1 MTGWRGASS
10 ARRDGTR
17 PAAICFTAS
26 PRSQQELRLKPTT
39 PGTQNQ
45 REQLA
50 RIQIVVLIVPL
61 ETVAVKS
68 AARPVDLSIADATCC
83 LQSDFSGL
91 FQACFSAALEAD
103 QQRCGPSRSW
113 DAVSYAQ
120 DYDQFVTTPSPQSGP
135 ELLTVG
141 SGEAGRISRRAKV
154 MLITMILALLAGLM
168 IWRFWPQQAPLFSL
182 SSLQGVY
189 AGMVRSDGT
198 NDASV
203 IDRRWTSEQ
212 DGYIV
217 PSACTPLFEATVLNR
232 TPQNALDGVGTFWE
246 LNSSAVS
253 LFTYR
258 FADVAQ
264 ANGEFERLGTVLDN
278 CRDNRVELH
287 ARPASR
293 GLLTGLPIPAAGDA
307 PPQIGYVLTTNSGIK
322 LAVHVLAFS
331 NTVSWQFR
339 YEPVPG
345 SYSALTA
352 QQVMDSLTDQMRSVQ
367 DLHR

>member
-1 MTGWRGASS
+1 MVTGWRGPSS

-39 PGTQNQ
+39 SGTQNQ

-50 RIQIVVLIVPL
+50 RVQIVVLIVPL

-68 AARPVDLSIADATCC
+68 ALLGRLIFDRGRNLLQTKEFLGTLSGWLLPGYGAGSAS
-83 LQSDFSGL
+83 LGL
-91 FQACFSAALEAD
+91 AAP
-103 QQRCGPSRSW
+103 RTTIK
-113 DAVSYAQ
+113 V
-120 DYDQFVTTPSPQSGP
+120 VTTPSPQSGP

-141 SGEAGRISRRAKV
+141 SGEAGRLSRRAKV
-154 MLITMILALLAGLM
+154 VLITVTLALLAGLM

-217 PSACTPLFEATVLNR
+217 PSACEPLFEATVLNR
-232 TPQNALDGVGTFWE
+232 IPQQALDGVGTFWE
-246 LNSSAVS
+246 LNRSAVS

-258 FADVAQ
+258 FADMA
-264 ANGEFERLGTVLDN
+264 AADREFTRLATVLDN
-278 CRDNRVELH
+278 CEDARVEVH

-293 GLLTGLPIPAAGDA
+293 GLLTRTQVATDSDPL
-307 PPQIGYVLTTNSGIK
+307 QLGYVLTTNSDIK

-345 SYSALTA
+345 TYAPLTA
-352 QQVMDSLTDQMRSVQ
+352 QRLMDSLADQMRAVQ
-367 DLHR
+367 DLQR